1 MADAQEGVG
10 KSPDAPLGLGDLNTE
25 EELPLREFGRYE
37 LKAVLGRGAAGV
49 VYRAWDR
56 ELGRAV
62 ALKLLLGGALAGKQQ
77 VERFFREARAAA
89 RLDDPGIVRVL
100 DIGRTPEG
108 AVWFAMEMV
117 EGTSL
122 SAWIK
127 EHGSMP
133 VNSAVAMVRE
143 LARTL
148 QRLHDA
154 GIVHRDLKPS
164 NVLLGPNGTVKLA
177 DFGIAGDMHDSEDR
191 LTRTGQLLGTPAY
204 MAPEVH
210 MGVRPN
216 VSWPLVDVYG
226 LGMILLESL
235 TGAALVPEGDVY
247 VRGESAGEM
256 VPMPRPLRLI
266 CEKATRERPEGRY
279 ATAGELRADLQRYL
293 SAEAVLASPLSLQ
306 ERGQLFWK
314 RHRAMIRTVATT
326 LAVLV
331 ACISLGYWLSA
342 RWNARQQQLREAEVE
357 GRLNAT
363 RSRIDQ
369 LRAEGR
375 EAEAE
380 ELMDHFLQA
389 PEHANHRAVTRAWL
403 ERAEAA
409 DAAGREAEAT
419 AAYGRAWAGVDPG
432 ISRKAFRGIVSYLRR
447 AGRWRPLSAALDMIR
462 RGEGGYTPAEQRA
475 IEVELHLARGAF
487 AAARDAARG
496 GAEESLLQVLSG
508 AQPLGDP
515 PIGPGQIRSADLN
528 RDGRDELFLDRR
540 GSWEQWGA
548 DNQVRPIALSSE
560 PPPDEPRILLWSFDG
575 ATRRLVEAQATGAW
589 LREEQAAALPIAHWA
604 TVGKRLFTVI
614 NGYERRFL
622 VQDDLETLPR
632 TAHPGVEG
640 LQSYI
645 TAMITADL
653 DEDGI
658 RELVVGVGPPEG
670 FELRVFDASGPE
682 LVERARKKIGYVCGL
697 AAPKMRTIDRGGV
710 SPQPLLAVGIC
721 HQHPSAVIFPRDNHH
736 GAAAGIH
743 FLRYTGHSLEEE
755 GRPLPAPV
763 GMAHTGAGLGAFDLD
778 QDGFDELFTTY
789 ASGENSYAAIYHA
802 RPGGDYWRS
811 LIEGWQVMGGGQFDA
826 DGWGE
831 LILTRQ
837 ESLKEGGGLW
847 MIGSGGDQFPF
858 QDIPAPILTPPEL
871 PAAWRPHMRL
881 AMLGMPELAADEL
894 DAVAEM
900 EEVEPMP
907 AMAFRQAAALWTSA
921 GRHQDAARSWENAAR
936 KAKDLV
942 GIESLAFALDS
953 WREALRPI
961 EAYAV
966 AQRLAQSG
974 HVGAMDKARAVMP
987 WLEVIGGAPSFSLNF
1002 NEPLSPEWL
1011 LLRPELVRRNARE
1024 GKLEVDAVRGAETLL
1039 RLPLERTAVAGSL
1052 TVELEVSRS
1061 EWGSRLNIELLP
1073 VGEGEGQRLEITGG
1087 GGGGFLFRRVN
1098 DAVSWE
1104 LKEGP
1109 EQSELLLLEL
1119 VHWPEGYWSFAV
1131 SVDGVE
1137 RARRRIEGE
1146 AGAAGLWELRFRSA
1160 GEPGLTG
1167 ALSRQKL
1174 VRLDLRGFI
1183 PTLRDL
1189 PPAPTAG
1196 EAELAQLRLRLDPGD
1211 PELRR
1216 GLSTEEYFSRLLEDY
1231 RQVGFMHPSDAELV
1245 RTLTHDLPDPGPYA
1259 ATIPAARQI
1268 LALRGQVHW
1277 QAGNAEAARRDLERV
1292 AALPG
1297 ATPRDCFDLFA
1308 TLAEIAVAEG
1318 REEEGIAHA
1327 RAALGC
1333 GLVRE
1338 LAQDRLARR
1347 PLLAPRQG
1355 TLPWREI
1362 LPVP

>member
-1 MADAQEGVG
+1 MADAQDGAG
-10 KSPDAPLGLGDLNTE
+10 KSPDAPLELQEHHAE

-37 LKAVLGRGAAGV
+37 LRAVLGRGAAGV

-62 ALKLLLGGALAGKQQ
+62 ALKLLLGGALAGKHH

-122 SAWIK
+122 SDWIK
-127 EHGSMP
+127 EHGAMP
-133 VNSAVAMVRE
+133 ANSAVAMVRD

-177 DFGIAGDMHDSEDR
+177 DFGIAGNMHDSEDR
-191 LTRTGQLLGTPAY
+191 LTRTGQILGTPAY

-235 TGAALVPEGDVY
+235 TGAALVPEGDVV
-247 VRGESAGEM
+247 VRGEGAGEM

-279 ATAGELRADLQRYL
+279 ASAGELQADLQRYL
-293 SAEAVLASPLSLQ
+293 SAEAVLASPLSFQ
-306 ERGQLFWK
+306 ERGQLFWR
-314 RHRAMIRTVATT
+314 RHQAMFRTVGTT
-326 LAVLV
+326 MAVLL

-342 RWNARQQQLREAEVE
+342 RWDARQQQLREQEVE

-380 ELMDHFLQA
+380 ELMDRFLQA

-403 ERAEAA
+403 ERAQVA
-409 DAAGREAEAT
+409 DADGREAEAT
-419 AAYGRAWAGVDPG
+419 AAYGRAWSGVDMA
-432 ISRKAFRGIVSYLRR
+432 IAQKAFRGIVSSLRR
-447 AGRWRPLSAALDMIR
+447 AGRWRPLSAALDMIH
-462 RGEGGYTPAEQRA
+462 RGEGAYTPAEQRE

-487 AAARDAARG
+487 AAAREAARG
-496 GAEESLLQVLSG
+496 GGAESLLQVLSG
-508 AQPLGDP
+508 AQPLGDAP
-515 PIGPGQIRSADLN
+515 QGPGQIRSADLN

-548 DNQVRPIALSSE
+548 GNTLKPITLSSE
-560 PPPDEPRILLWSFDG
+560 PPPDESGLLLWSFDG
-575 ATRRLVEAQATGAW
+575 AMRRLVQVQAAGAW
-589 LREEQAAALPIAHWA
+589 LRDEQPAALPVAHWA
-604 TVGKRLFTVI
+604 MAGRRHFAVI

-622 VQDDLETLPR
+622 LKDDPGALPR
-632 TAHPGVEG
+632 SAHPGVEG

-645 TAMITADL
+645 TSLIAADL
-653 DEDGI
+653 DDDGI

-697 AAPKMRTIDRGGV
+697 AAPKMRTIDPGGA
-710 SPQPLLAVGIC
+710 SPRTVLAVGIC
-721 HQHPSAVIFPRDNHH
+721 HQHPSAVVFSRDKPH

-763 GMAHTGAGLGAFDLD
+763 GMAHIGAGMGAFDLN
-778 QDGFDELFTTY
+778 QDGFDELYTTFD
-789 ASGENSYAAIYHA
+789 SGGNRYAALYHA
-802 RPGGDYWRS
+802 RAEGDYWRS
-811 LIEGWQVMGGGQFDA
+811 LIEGWQMMGGGQFDD

-831 LILTRQ
+831 LVLTRQ
-837 ESLKEGGGLW
+837 GSVKDGGGIW
-847 MIGSGGDQFPF
+847 MIGSGDQQFPS
-858 QDIPAPILTPPEL
+858 QEIPAPVQTPVEL
-871 PAAWRPHMRL
+871 PDAWRPHLRL
-881 AMLGMPELAADEL
+881 ATLGMPELAADEL
-894 DAVAEM
+894 DAVGEM

-907 AMAFRQAAALWTSA
+907 ALAFRHAAALWTSA

-936 KAKDLV
+936 KATGPASL
-942 GIESLAFALDS
+942 ESLARALDS
-953 WREALRPI
+953 WQDALRPI

-966 AQRLAQSG
+966 TQRLAQSG
-974 HVGAMDKARAVMP
+974 HVGAEQKARAVMP
-987 WLEVIGGAPSFSLNF
+987 WLGVLGGEPAFSVRF
-1002 NEPLSPEWL
+1002 DEPLSPEWL
-1011 LLRPELVRRNARE
+1011 VLRPELVRRNARE

-1039 RLPLERTAVAGSL
+1039 RLPLERAGAAGSL
-1052 TVELEVSRS
+1052 TVEMEVSRS

-1073 VGEGEGQRLEITGG
+1073 VGKGEGQRLEITGG
-1087 GGGGFLFRRVN
+1087 GGGGFLFRRLN
-1098 DAVSWE
+1098 DTVSWE
-1104 LKEGP
+1104 LKDGP
-1109 EQSELLLLEL
+1109 EQSQTLMLEL

-1146 AGAAGLWELRFRSA
+1146 EGGAGLWELRFRSA

-1167 ALSRQKL
+1167 ALSRHKL
-1174 VRLDLRGFI
+1174 VRLDLRGFV
-1183 PTLRDL
+1183 PMLTEL
-1189 PPAPTAG
+1189 PPAPMAG
-1196 EAELAQLRLRLDPGD
+1196 EVELAHLLLRMDPAD

-1216 GLSTEEYFSRLLEDY
+1216 RLSTEEYFTRLLEDY

-1245 RTLTHDLPDPGPYA
+1245 RTLTHDLPDPWPHA
-1259 ATIPAARQI
+1259 ATVPAARQL

-1277 QAGNAEAARRDLERV
+1277 QAGNAAAARRDLERV
-1292 AALPG
+1292 AAMPD

-1308 TLAEIAVAEG
+1308 TLAEIGVAEG

-1327 RAALGC
+1327 RAALAC

-1347 PLLAPRQG
+1347 PLLASRQG

-1362 LPVP
+1362 LPGP